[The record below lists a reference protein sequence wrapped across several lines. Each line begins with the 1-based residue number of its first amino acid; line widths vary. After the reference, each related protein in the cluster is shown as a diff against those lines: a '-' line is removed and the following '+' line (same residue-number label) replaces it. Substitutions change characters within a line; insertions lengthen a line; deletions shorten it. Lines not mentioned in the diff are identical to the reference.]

1 MSLDSMIIRKL
12 SPKSLNVLKL
22 VLGYTHGNIVEK
34 PLMNRNLH
42 DYTPLKDLQS
52 RNIINIIMKIYH
64 NSEKTFSFLDI

>member
-22 VLGYTHGNIVEK
+22 VLGYTDGNIVEK

-52 RNIINIIMKIYH
+52 RNLINVIMKIYH
-64 NSEKTFSFLDI
+64 NSARKCPGF